1 MIPRTTTAAARL
13 AFAWALIAVRAEP
26 AGAQAIG
33 YSLSPGSEFR
43 TGCFEPPCACG
54 PVQNPMTG
62 TFALIRRPSTPPFAN
77 YDVVGVHW
85 VVQFLVGVV
94 TITGAGSYRVGGS
107 GVAQQQLSLDLVV
120 GGGPVRHFDSGL
132 VAGGANFP
140 RIEADISL
148 YGGIGCGDTTLIV
161 RAGAGGSTLD
171 AGAPGL
177 ALAPLAPNPF
187 RGATRLEFGCARTVR
202 CTSPSTTRRDAAC
215 ARSRTATGS
224 PPAPMRWSGMEGGR
238 TAARS
243 RRASTSSSSRRRARA
258 GARASSSSAERP
270 V

>member
-1 MIPRTTTAAARL
+1 MIHRTTAAAARL
-13 AFAWALIAVRAEP
+13 AFALGLIAFRAEP

-107 GVAQQQLSLDLVV
+107 GVVQQQLSLDLVV

-132 VAGGANFP
+132 VAGGSDFP

-187 RGATRLEFGCARTVR
+187 RGATRLEFALREDGPVRVTVHDPAGRCVRTLGDGDWLAAGVHAVAWDGRGEDGRTV
-202 CTSPSTTRRDAAC
+202 
-215 ARSRTATGS
+215 
-224 PPAPMRWSGMEGGR
+224 PPGLYFVLVQAPG
-238 TAARS
+238 AS
-243 RRASTSSSSRRRARA
+243 RRTSVIKLR
-258 GARASSSSAERP
+258 
-270 V
+270 